1 MLPDERP
8 RIRRRRAFAAA
19 LLAGASG
26 CGGSLPR
33 GGDYDTT
40 TVATT
45 AVPDSATLPFDT
57 VGAGRGVPP
66 NRFEYS
72 PAGKWLAGDTTVWA
86 HLTVHPSA
94 RHAGGDTV
102 ADVSRAGPQ
111 IEARALSRDT
121 SASTVRDIPLRF
133 ADCPFELRLHTDPR
147 RRGAPVWSSAR
158 APRAIACPPRQPPH
172 FGQEERVLWPL
183 STILGDSL
191 PAGTYYFTLTVRL
204 ADGRTLDYEHEV
216 AHLTLDTTPATR
228 DLSALRF
235 ASGSDV
241 AGPAPRQLRAWTVV
255 TNGGTRSVTFGHG
268 ACALQ
273 IRLWREAARTAAPAW
288 RSELRQPV
296 RRPGERPTMY
306 GCPGVLI
313 VRTLRPMDTATF
325 ELHVPRGEVLADSL
339 PEGRYWVGVEL
350 KLLNDSLRPPAWD
363 NRYAFPAGE
372 VVLDRAQDPLPSVR
386 FHGALRVEAATRLVR
401 GATRDADSV
410 RTFVLVTNTAAEPSL
425 VVIVRGNPVTAYAF
439 RSAAE
444 RDSLPIPRPV
454 YTIHGAGY
462 HIPHRF
468 MLEAGKKW
476 LFENGVAA
484 RDLVTSAGA
493 GRYFFRAW
501 LMGEPS
507 FMVSAGDVDV
517 R

>member
-1 MLPDERP
+1 
-8 RIRRRRAFAAA
+8 
-19 LLAGASG
+19 
-26 CGGSLPR
+26 
-33 GGDYDTT
+33 
-40 TVATT
+40 
-45 AVPDSATLPFDT
+45 
-57 VGAGRGVPP
+57 
-66 NRFEYS
+66 
-72 PAGKWLAGDTTVWA
+72 
-86 HLTVHPSA
+86 
-94 RHAGGDTV
+94 
-102 ADVSRAGPQ
+102 
-111 IEARALSRDT
+111 
-121 SASTVRDIPLRF
+121 
-133 ADCPFELRLHTDPR
+133 
-147 RRGAPVWSSAR
+147 
-158 APRAIACPPRQPPH
+158 
-172 FGQEERVLWPL
+172 
-183 STILGDSL
+183 
-191 PAGTYYFTLTVRL
+191 
-204 ADGRTLDYEHEV
+204 
-216 AHLTLDTTPATR
+216 
-228 DLSALRF
+228 
-235 ASGSDV
+235 
-241 AGPAPRQLRAWTVV
+241 
-255 TNGGTRSVTFGHG
+255 
-268 ACALQ
+268 
-273 IRLWREAARTAAPAW
+273 
-288 RSELRQPV
+288 
-296 RRPGERPTMY
+296 MY

-425 VVIVRGNPVTAYAF
+425 VVIGRGNPVTAYAF